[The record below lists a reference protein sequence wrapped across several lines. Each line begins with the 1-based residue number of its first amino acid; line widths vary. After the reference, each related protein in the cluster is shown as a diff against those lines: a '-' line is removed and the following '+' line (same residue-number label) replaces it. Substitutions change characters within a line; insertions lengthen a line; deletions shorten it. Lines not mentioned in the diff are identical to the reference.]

1 VHTWVPFNAFVIL
14 LLTLDLI
21 LLQRRHRGISTRSAL
36 WGSAAWIALAL
47 MFNVGIYF
55 VSGKEQA
62 LEFLTGYL
70 VEKALSIDN
79 VFVFLIIFA
88 HFRVPAECVERVNL
102 WGSLGA
108 LILRL
113 LFIVAGVALLQR
125 FHWGIYPFG
134 ALLILSGAW
143 LAYRKGRAIH
153 LESNFL
159 IRVATKLFP
168 VTTKYD
174 GVRFFVHQFG
184 RLNATPLL
192 LVLVLVGTT
201 DIMFGVDSVPAI
213 LAISRDPFIVYTS
226 NVFAI
231 LGFGWLYFA
240 LAEIV
245 QMFHLIHYGLSA
257 VLVFLGAK
265 IILTDLYKVPTGL
278 SFVVIVVVL
287 GFSIVASLI
296 WPRVSPTSP
305 RQRPTGTNRR
315 VS

>member
-1 VHTWVPFNAFVIL
+1 MHTWVPFNAFVIL
-14 LLTLDLI
+14 LLILDLI

-36 WGSAAWIALAL
+36 WGSAVWIALAL

-265 IILTDLYKVPTGL
+265 IILTDLYKVPTSL
-278 SFVVIVVVL
+278 SFAVIVVVL

-296 WPRVSPTSP
+296 WPQVSPTSP

>member
-1 VHTWVPFNAFVIL
+1 MLSWIPFNAFVIL

-21 LLQRRHRGISTRSAL
+21 SLGRRRGRVSTRSAL
-36 WGSAAWIALAL
+36 WGSVAWVVLAL

-55 VSGKEQA
+55 VSGKERA

-108 LILRL
+108 MILRL
-113 LFIVAGVALLQR
+113 VFIVAGVALLER
-125 FHWGIYPFG
+125 FYWSIYAFG
-134 ALLILSGAW
+134 ALLISSGAW
-143 LAYRKGRAIH
+143 LAYRKGRGID
-153 LESNFL
+153 LEHNFV
-159 IRVATKLFP
+159 IRVATKIFP
-168 VTTKYD
+168 VITKYD
-174 GVRFFVHQFG
+174 GARFFVHQLG

-192 LVLVLVGTT
+192 LVLMLVGTT
-201 DIMFGVDSVPAI
+201 DMIFGVESAPAI
-213 LAISRDPFIVYTS
+213 LAISRDPFIIYTS

-245 QMFHLIHYGLSA
+245 QMFHLIHYGLCA
-257 VLVFLGAK
+257 VMVFLGVK
-265 IILTDLYKVPTGL
+265 IILSDLYRVSTGL
-278 SFVVIVVVL
+278 SFAVIVVVL
-287 GFSIVASLI
+287 GFCIVASLI
-296 WPRVSPTSP
+296 WPRVSAGSAD
-305 RQRPTGTNRR
+305 QRPTGTNGT
-315 VS
+315 

>member
-1 VHTWVPFNAFVIL
+1 MHTWIPFNAFVIL
-14 LLTLDLI
+14 LLTLDLT
-21 LLQRRHRGISTRSAL
+21 LLQRRRRSMSARSAL
-36 WGSAAWIALAL
+36 WGSAVWIVLAL

-55 VSGKEQA
+55 VSGKERA

-125 FHWGIYPFG
+125 FDWVIYPFG
-134 ALLILSGAW
+134 ALLILSGVW

-159 IRVATKLFP
+159 IRVATKIFP

-184 RLNATPLL
+184 RLSATPLL
-192 LVLVLVGTT
+192 LVLLLVGTT

-213 LAISRDPFIVYTS
+213 LAISRDPFIVYTA

-231 LGFGWLYFA
+231 LGFGWIYFA

-245 QMFHLIHYGLSA
+245 QKFHLIHYGLSA
-257 VLVFLGAK
+257 VLVFLGTKMSLANV
-265 IILTDLYKVPTGL
+265 YKVPTGV
-278 SFVVIVVVL
+278 SFAVIVVVL
-287 GFSIVASLI
+287 GFCLVASLI
-296 WPRVSPTSP
+296 WPRVSPKSP
-305 RQRPTGTNRR
+305 LQRPADTNRR